1 MLTAFT
7 DTTVDN
13 EARLA
18 FKYAGHRGITGT
30 PQFVVNGVH
39 TPDVAGYDKGQW
51 EKYLTQLIMD
61 TSLGKDEL

>member
-1 MLTAFT
+1 MMSAFT
-7 DTTVDN
+7 DSSVDN

-39 TPDVAGYDKGQW
+39 TPGVASYTKDQW
-51 EKYLTQLIMD
+51 ESYLKQFLTG
-61 TSLGKDEL
+61 TRDEL